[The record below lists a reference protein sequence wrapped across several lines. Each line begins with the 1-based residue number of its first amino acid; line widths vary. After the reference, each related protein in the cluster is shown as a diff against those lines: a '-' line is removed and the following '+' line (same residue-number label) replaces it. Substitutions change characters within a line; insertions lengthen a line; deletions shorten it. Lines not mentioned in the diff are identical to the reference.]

1 MDFAIFFAAMAA
13 LIYGADFIIKESER
27 IALHFNISH
36 FVIGATL
43 VAFGTSLPE
52 MAASMIASYNHKS
65 DLAIAN
71 VIGSVS
77 FNITL
82 VLGLVFL
89 IAKRINPK
97 RDLFAKDS
105 AWILMPVVI
114 FIIMSLDGELSRIEG
129 FLFLFLMLAYI
140 LFLFA
145 SSKEDLENEINED
158 LVKDKF
164 NWFMSIALLAIGFTF
179 TIGGANFVV
188 ESGSNI
194 ARMFGVS
201 EWLIGL
207 FLISLGTSLPEFI
220 LSRNSSQLNSLPELI
235 VSLVAI
241 KKGNADMSI
250 GNIIGSNVA
259 NFSMVLGGSA
269 LIAPLTISL
278 KENYFDISILIA
290 ASIALLLILAN
301 RLYNK
306 AGAVFL
312 LLILALFINNA
323 LQSI

>member
-1 MDFAIFFAAMAA
+1 MDFVIFIISMSA
-13 LIYGADFIIKESER
+13 LIYGADFLIKESER

-43 VAFGTSLPE
+43 IAFGTSLPE
-52 MAASMIASYNHKS
+52 MAASMIASYHDKS
-65 DLAIAN
+65 DLAVAN
-71 VIGSVS
+71 VVGSVS

-89 IAKRINPK
+89 IAKKMNPK

-114 FIIMSLDGELSRIEG
+114 FLLMSITSEISRTEG

-140 LFLFA
+140 IFLFRE
-145 SSKEDLENEINED
+145 SKEDFEAEIDES
-158 LVKDKF
+158 LAKEKF
-164 NWFMSIALLAIGFTF
+164 NWFKSLSLIMIGFVL
-179 TIGGANFVV
+179 TIGGANYVI
-188 ESGSNI
+188 ESGSNM

-207 FLISLGTSLPEFI
+207 FLISLGTSLPE
-220 LSRNSSQLNSLPELI
+220 LV

-259 NFSMVLGGSA
+259 NFSMVLGSA
-269 LIAPLTISL
+269 SIVSPLVVNM
-278 KENYFDISILIA
+278 KENYFDIAIMISS
-290 ASIALLLILAN
+290 SIALLLILAN
-301 RLYNK
+301 KLYNK

-312 LLILALFINNA
+312 LLILALFVNNA
-323 LQSI
+323 IQSIS

>member
-1 MDFAIFFAAMAA
+1 MNFIVFFTAMAA
-13 LIYGADFIIKESER
+13 LIYGANFIIKESER

-43 VAFGTSLPE
+43 VALGTSLPE
-52 MAASMIASYNHKS
+52 MAASMIASYHHKS
-65 DLAIAN
+65 DLAISN

-82 VLGLVFL
+82 VLGLVLF
-89 IAKRINPK
+89 IAKKMNPK

-105 AWILMPVVI
+105 AWIIMPVVI
-114 FIIMSLDGELSRIEG
+114 FIIMSLDGKLSRVDG
-129 FLFLFLMLAYI
+129 FIFLFLMVAYL

-145 SSKEDLENEINED
+145 SSKEDLENEIDED
-158 LVKDKF
+158 LVKEKF
-164 NWFMSIALLAIGFTF
+164 NWLTSIVLLALGFVF
-179 TIGGANFVV
+179 TIGGASFVV

-207 FLISLGTSLPEFI
+207 FLISLGTSLPE
-220 LSRNSSQLNSLPELI
+220 LI

-241 KKGNADMSI
+241 KKGNADLSV

-269 LIAPLTISL
+269 LLSPLSINL
-278 KENYFDISILIA
+278 GVNYFDISIMAA

-301 RLYNK
+301 KLYNK

-312 LLILALFINNA
+312 LIILALFINNA
-323 LQSI
+323 IQSI